1 MTENELQSIRLED
14 RDDLTPQE
22 KEAVAFYLEYS
33 NEVQYYLRHPREL
46 SGLEESPHFQ
56 ALVHHL
62 DNTISRSSITPG
74 NLVYRGVRADFS
86 KRLLFLLS
94 IDPAEC
100 NDGFHR
106 ITPQIIRDLGFTSF
120 TTDAERLVSKKKD
133 DPKILFVHQTTPSG
147 NALYIG
153 GEDAELLYPRA
164 YPWMATG
171 FACSRRGRETLI
183 FINLAS
189 YDGGIT

>member
-1 MTENELQSIRLED
+1 VTENELQSIQWED

-33 NEVQYYLRHPREL
+33 SEVQYYLRHPREL
-46 SGLEESPHFQ
+46 SGLEESPNFE

-62 DNTISRSSITPG
+62 DNTICRSPISAGT
-74 NLVYRGVRADFS
+74 LVYRGVRADYS

-100 NDGFHR
+100 NDGFHS

-120 TTDAERLVSKKKD
+120 TTGAERLVSKKKE
-133 DPKILFVHQTTPSG
+133 DPRVLFVHQTTSTG

-153 GEDAELLYPRA
+153 GKDAELLYPRG
-164 YPWMATG
+164 YPWMARG
-171 FACSRRGRETLI
+171 FACSRRGKETMI
-183 FINLAS
+183 FINLVS
-189 YDGGIT
+189 FEGGIS